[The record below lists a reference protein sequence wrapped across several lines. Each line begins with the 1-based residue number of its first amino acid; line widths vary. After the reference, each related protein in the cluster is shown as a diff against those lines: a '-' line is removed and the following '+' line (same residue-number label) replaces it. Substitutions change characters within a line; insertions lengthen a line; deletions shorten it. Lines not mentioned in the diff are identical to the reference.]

1 MNDPSVTPVLSQIE
15 SVKAGSYFE
24 SEVILV

>member
-1 MNDPSVTPVLSQIE
+1 MSDPSVTPVLCQIE
-15 SVKAGSYFE
+15 SVKAGSNFE